1 MEQNYKIVVFSKK
14 HGEIIMKEKKCP
26 TCGSDMGVGASA
38 EKNVKA
44 LYECWCG
51 TEVVE
56 FYSDEELPKII
67 LETPQ
72 SNAASAAV

>member
-1 MEQNYKIVVFSKK
+1 MSK
-14 HGEIIMKEKKCP
+14 KKCP
-26 TCGSDMGVGASA
+26 TCGSDMGVGASK
-38 EKNVKA
+38 EENIKA

-56 FYSDEELPKII
+56 FYSEEELPKLV

-72 SNAASAAV
+72 TNVASAAI